1 MSESRE
7 ELQKRLDKR
16 WADFVVEI
24 TEVWNKFER
33 VHLQL
38 QRTLGE
44 LKSAVNPYNLP
55 YGYGDKR

>member
-1 MSESRE
+1 MSETRE

-24 TEVWNKFER
+24 TEMHNKFNQ
-33 VHLQL
+33 VYFQL
-38 QRTLGE
+38 QDTLGK

-55 YGYGDKR
+55 YGYGDAK